1 MDGLSRLG
9 VWWRVAI
16 PMSRPALAAV
26 AMLVIFPVAAPAL
39 ADTVVPGNG
48 TPVIVP
54 DVPSIGANLD
64 FIAGTGDPAVLQLLT
79 GGIYSGEWSINN
91 VPAIFDLNG
100 GSLVIAPSVGA
111 GTATGDANVGVVNGT
126 LQLGTNSFLT
136 GFGTSGAGGTL
147 SAIQGGRLV
156 VDDAPAETAAP
167 RAEAPVMAGV
177 GAQSGVVLP
186 PGLSGSEKPGVDL
199 RQPRTISFDEPDD
212 LDVPDFLK

>member
-1 MDGLSRLG
+1 MIIETRRFFATSTQLLSPSG
-9 VWWRVAI
+9 AW
-16 PMSRPALAAV
+16 PLAAV

-100 GSLVIAPSVGA
+100 GSLVIAPSVGT

-136 GFGTSGAGGTL
+136 GFGTGGSGGTL

-156 VDDAPAETAAP
+156 IDDDRWLSNMVLLQLGGAWISGSAATLSYSG
-167 RAEAPVMAGV
+167 ASSITSAAGV
-177 GAQSGVVLP
+177 SV
-186 PGLSGSEKPGVDL
+186 
-199 RQPRTISFDEPDD
+199 
-212 LDVPDFLK
+212 